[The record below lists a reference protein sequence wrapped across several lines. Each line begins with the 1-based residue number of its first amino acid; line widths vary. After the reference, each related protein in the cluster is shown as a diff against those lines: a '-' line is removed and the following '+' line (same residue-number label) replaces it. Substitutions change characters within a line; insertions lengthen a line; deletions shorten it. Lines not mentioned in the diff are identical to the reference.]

1 MKFSHK
7 TCMLLLLAVVIDF
20 MTNSCIRSETTAN
33 EKQCS
38 GSAVHSTDTL
48 GFSKF
53 DDLSQVN
60 TCMKKNNVQCV
71 ASSTYST
78 CNTIT
83 RNQLDSLLHV
93 LEYNNNISKA
103 ILVNPL
109 EKTQTVIACNKQGKA
124 IETFKVISDRDGN
137 IEFITFSDRKNKVE
151 YNIKGGITKSQSKK
165 LRKDFKHL
173 VENGQVFYYDE
184 KQLTSTDK
192 IAQTTSL
199 PD

>member
-7 TCMLLLLAVVIDF
+7 TCMLLLIAVVIDL
-20 MTNSCIRSETTAN
+20 MTNSCIRSETAAE
-33 EKQCS
+33 EKQCTVA
-38 GSAVHSTDTL
+38 GIHSADTI

-53 DDLSQVN
+53 DDLHQVS
-60 TCMKKNNVQCV
+60 TCMKKNNTQCIS
-71 ASSTYST
+71 SSTYST

-103 ILVNPL
+103 ILVSPL

-137 IEFITFSDRKNKVE
+137 IEFITFSDRKSKVE
-151 YNIKGGITKSQSKK
+151 YNIKDGITKSQSKK

-173 VENGQVFYYDE
+173 VESGQIFYYDE

>member
-1 MKFSHK
+1 
-7 TCMLLLLAVVIDF
+7 MLLFIAVMLDF
-20 MTNSCIRSETTAN
+20 ITNSCIRSETAAQQ
-33 EKQCS
+33 KQCPV
-38 GSAVHSTDTL
+38 AVTNATDTI
-48 GFSKF
+48 GFNKF
-53 DDLSQVN
+53 DNLSQVN
-60 TCMKKNNVQCV
+60 TCIKKNNIQCIS
-71 ASSTYST
+71 SSTYST

-103 ILVNPL
+103 ILISPL

-124 IETFKVISDRDGN
+124 IQTFKVISDRNGN

-151 YNIKGGITKSQSKK
+151 YNIKDGITKSQSKK

-173 VENGQVFYYDE
+173 VESGQVFYYDE

-192 IAQTTSL
+192 IAHATSL
-199 PD
+199 P